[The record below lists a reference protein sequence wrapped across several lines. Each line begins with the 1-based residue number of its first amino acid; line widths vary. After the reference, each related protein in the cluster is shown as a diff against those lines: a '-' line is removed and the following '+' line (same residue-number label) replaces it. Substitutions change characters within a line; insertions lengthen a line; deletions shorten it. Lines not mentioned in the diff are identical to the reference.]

1 MTAPSSASTVD
12 LDVAARL
19 RTAVTRLSRRL
30 RQESLGG
37 ISPAQASVL
46 AMTSRLGTPTL
57 GELAKA
63 EQIQPPTLTKLVA
76 TMEALGLLERQT
88 DGVDKRVVRV
98 AVTSEGSAE
107 LERIR
112 QSKAAFLVDR
122 LSALT
127 PEQTLRVVEL
137 VELLEELEGGR

>member
-1 MTAPSSASTVD
+1 MTTPPLTDAVD
-12 LDVAARL
+12 QDVAVRL

-46 AMTSRLGTPTL
+46 AMVSRLESPTL

-76 TMEALGLLERQT
+76 TMEAAGLLERQS
-88 DGVDKRVVRV
+88 DGDDKRVVRV
-98 AVTSEGSAE
+98 VVTREGSAE
-107 LERIR
+107 LNRIR
-112 QSKAAFLVDR
+112 QSKTAFLVHQLAD
-122 LSALT
+122 LSPNDA
-127 PEQTLRVVEL
+127 EHVVAL
-137 VELLEELEGGR
+137 VELLERLEGGQ

>member
-1 MTAPSSASTVD
+1 MTTPPLTDAVD
-12 LDVAARL
+12 QDVAVRL

-46 AMTSRLGTPTL
+46 AMVSRLESPTL

-76 TMEALGLLERQT
+76 TMEAAGLLERQS
-88 DGVDKRVVRV
+88 DGDDKRVARV
-98 AVTSEGSAE
+98 VVTREGSAE
-107 LERIR
+107 LNRIR
-112 QSKAAFLVDR
+112 QSKTAFLVHQLAD
-122 LSALT
+122 LSPNDA
-127 PEQTLRVVEL
+127 EHVVAL
-137 VELLEELEGGR
+137 VELLERLEGGH

>member
-1 MTAPSSASTVD
+1 MTTSPLTDAVD
-12 LDVAARL
+12 LDVAVRL

-46 AMTSRLGTPTL
+46 AMVSRLETPTL

-76 TMEALGLLERQT
+76 TMEAAGLLERQS

-98 AVTSEGSAE
+98 VVTREGSAE
-107 LERIR
+107 LNRIR
-112 QSKAAFLVDR
+112 QSKTAFLVHR
-122 LSALT
+122 LAALR
-127 PEQTLRVVEL
+127 PAEEEQVLAL
-137 VELLEELEGGR
+137 VELLENLEGGQ